1 MPNTAGEMPFLDH
14 LEELRKR
21 ILLSLVAIMAGFGLG
36 FWITTRYKLIEL
48 IEAPVTPFI
57 PGGKLTVMTL
67 TGPFMIVLKFGFI
80 LGMILA
86 SPFVLYQIWL
96 FLSPALTSRE
106 KKAIIPSL
114 AIGLILF
121 FAGAAIGWF
130 YVVPPGVE
138 WLATYQKGAFTTLF
152 TYESYM
158 QLVVHLLI
166 GMGISA
172 ELPLIMILLT
182 SLGVTS
188 YRMYAKLRRYAVLAA
203 FVGGAIL
210 APTPEV
216 TMMILFTIP
225 LLLLYEIGVAGAWLV
240 EKRKARAAR
249 LAAGVMVLALCL
261 SPRRLHAQVPLPP
274 PPPSGQLPAGA
285 AGGLPIGGQNVQRL
299 DSSTL
304 KRLGLPSA
312 PRPFGPTDSIMQALL
327 ARKGFAATRYM
338 ADSASMVVTGEVI
351 QLHGKAATL
360 RDDGQLEAAQINYD
374 GAHCLM
380 RAMGE
385 PRLFQKGQQPIIAE
399 PMEFNTCG
407 DSARALISSAFTAM
421 AERGANWFLRGNI
434 AIDSG
439 GKRLFGAHTE
449 FTSCDLPDPHYHF
462 VAGKVKWVSQSVI
475 VARPAV
481 LYVRDIPVFWLPF
494 IFQDTRRDRSSG
506 ILIPKFGFNDIV
518 RTNPT
523 YNRQITNVGYYWAPN
538 DYIDVTAWV
547 DWYANR
553 YTQTNGTL
561 NYRWLDRFVTGSIT
575 LTKQTETDGTVN
587 NTLHWDH
594 SQKFDVSTSLR
605 FSLNY
610 QSSSEVQLVNSFDPY
625 ATTQN
630 INSSVNFSK
639 TYAWGLVSLGGTRQV
654 ALGTGIGS
662 MTFPSLTI
670 SPKPFLLGSHVTISP
685 DFSVTN
691 ATTFNNPLPLPP
703 VFTLGGIDA
712 GDTAATSGT
721 RATSLTLSLPVEIF
735 HFTLTNSFQLLDQ
748 ATTGRQQTTQRILNP
763 VTGGPDSINVITV
776 QNANYQTGFN
786 WQTGINLPQVARGT
800 LNLTPTIGVQNA
812 ASSAPLLVRSA
823 ASNGE
828 WVSQGFKPSLGLSS
842 APSIYAFTNGG
853 FGQFSRFR
861 WTLAPSITL
870 QYSPAASVSAAF
882 AKAFAS
888 TITAV
893 PAQATASIG
902 FHQVIEGKV
911 KPGAKDTNTD
921 PVHLASLPK
930 KQIIGITTSAINY
943 DFEQAKLPG
952 HTGWTNQTI
961 NNAFTSD
968 LLPGFSV
975 STTHDLWDGQVGS
988 DSAKFSPFLTSLNA
1002 SLQITGRT
1010 FRPIARLFG
1019 LAHKDSVLIPSTA
1032 APTSTS
1038 ALAVAAASSQFRST
1052 ASGAPPGIPRTGFT
1066 MTLNFTLARQRPSA
1080 APAIVNPFAPDTSTF
1095 GSPLN
1100 PFSTGTLFPVASPP
1114 ATSSVSISTSFSP
1127 TQFWTVSWSTQ
1138 YDFNLHAFQSHQVSL
1153 QRDLHDW
1160 RASFNFAK
1168 NVNGNYTL
1176 YFSMFLINLPE
1187 IKFDYN
1193 QSTLPQASATQP
1205 GGPQ

>member
-21 ILLSLVAIMAGFGLG
+21 ILLSLVAIMAGFGVG
-36 FWITTRYKLIEL
+36 FWITTRFQLIQI
-48 IEAPVTPFI
+48 IEKPVTPFI

-80 LGMILA
+80 LGAILA
-86 SPFVLYQIWL
+86 SPFVLYQLWL

-114 AIGLILF
+114 GIGLILF

-249 LAAGVMVLALCL
+249 LAAGVIVLALCL
-261 SPRRLHAQVPLPP
+261 SPRHAHAQVPLPP
-274 PPPSGQLPAGA
+274 PPSGQLPPGA
-285 AGGLPIGGQNVQRL
+285 AGALPIGGQGVQRM
-299 DSSTL
+299 DTSTL
-304 KRLGLPSA
+304 KRLGFPTGQ
-312 PRPFGPTDSIMQALL
+312 RPFGPTDSIMQALL
-327 ARKGFAATRYM
+327 ARKGFAVTRYM
-338 ADSASMVVTGEVI
+338 ADSASLVVTGQVI

-360 RDDGQLEAAQINYD
+360 RDDGQLEAARINYD
-374 GAHCLM
+374 GEDH
-380 RAMGE
+380 
-385 PRLFQKGQQPIIAE
+385 RLSAEGQPVFFQKGQQPMIGE
-399 PMEFNTCG
+399 PMVFNTNG

-439 GKRLFGAHTE
+439 GKRLFGAKTE

-494 IFQDTRRDRSSG
+494 IFQDTKQDRSSG

-538 DYIDVTAWV
+538 DYIDVTASV

-575 LTKQTETDGTVN
+575 LTKQSETGGTVN

-594 SQKFDVSTSLR
+594 TQKFDVSTSLR
-605 FSLNY
+605 FSINY
-610 QSSSEVQLVNSFDPY
+610 QSTSEVQLVNSFDPY

-630 INSSVNFSK
+630 ITSQLNLTK
-639 TYAWGLVSLGGTRQV
+639 TLRWGSVSLGGNREV
-654 ALGTGIGS
+654 ALGTGTGTMS
-662 MTFPSLTI
+662 FPSLTI
-670 SPKPFLLGSHVTISP
+670 SPKPFLLGAHVTISP

-691 ATTFNNPLPLPP
+691 FTTFNNPLTLPS
-703 VFTLGGIDA
+703 VYTFGGIDSR
-712 GDTAATSGT
+712 DTAGTSST
-721 RATSLTLSLPVEIF
+721 RATSITLSLPVEIF
-735 HFTLTNSFQLLDQ
+735 RFTLANSFQLQDQ
-748 ATTGRQQTTQRILNP
+748 ATAGRVETTQRIPNP
-763 VTGGPDSINVITV
+763 ATGGPDSINVTTI

-786 WQTGINLPQVARGT
+786 WQTGINLPQIAGRT
-800 LNLTPTIGVQNA
+800 LKLTPSIGVQNA
-812 ASSAPLLVRSA
+812 ASGAPLLVRSA

-853 FGQFSRFR
+853 IGQFSRFR

-882 AKAFAS
+882 ARAFGS

-893 PAQATASIG
+893 PAQASASVG

-911 KPGAKDTNTD
+911 KAGAKDTNTD
-921 PVHLASLPK
+921 PAYLARLPK
-930 KQIIGITTSAINY
+930 KQLIGITTSAINY

-952 HTGWTNQTI
+952 HTGWTTQSV

-975 STTHDLWDGQVGS
+975 STTHDLWAGQVGS
-988 DSAKFSPFLTSLNA
+988 DTAKFSPFLTSLNA
-1002 SLQITGRT
+1002 SLSISGRT
-1010 FRPIARLFG
+1010 FRPIARLLG
-1019 LAHKDSVLIPSTA
+1019 LAHKDSVLIPTTA

-1038 ALAVAAASSQFRST
+1038 ALAVAAASSQFRSS
-1052 ASGAPPGIPRTGFT
+1052 ASGAPPAIPRTGFT
-1066 MTLNFTLARQRPSA
+1066 MTLNFSYAKQRPSA
-1080 APAIVNPFAPDTSTF
+1080 APPIVNPFAPDTAAF

-1100 PFSTGTLFPVASPP
+1100 PFSTGTLFAP
-1114 ATSSVSISTSFSP
+1114 AAVQSTSSVSISTSFSP

-1193 QSTLPQASATQP
+1193 QSTLPQASATQS